1 MGHIDAQLAFWFMVA
16 VQVAGLA
23 SACLARASLGGNAQV
38 SCQRVFLGCLA
49 LVSTAT
55 MLSLALSH
63 ASWLVCS
70 TTLSLMIL
78 SAVWDF
84 GQRTEFEVS

>member
-1 MGHIDAQLAFWFMVA
+1 MGQIDAQLALWFMVA
-16 VQVAGLA
+16 VQIAGLA
-23 SACLARASLGGNAQV
+23 SAALARVSLGGTSQV
-38 SCQRVFLGCLA
+38 TCQRVFLGCLA
-49 LVSTAT
+49 LVSVAT

-78 SAVWDF
+78 SAVCDF
-84 GQRTEFEVS
+84 GGQSELEIS